1 MGEELDADTAHQKW
15 LAFGGPFLDVTSKY
29 AMRMR

>member
-1 MGEELDADTAHQKW
+1 MSEGLDDAEIHRKW
-15 LAFGGPFLDVTSKY
+15 VAFGGPFLNVTSKY